1 MRSFKEYDKDLE
13 KPTDEQE
20 RTLAENLTQKIAEA
34 YNGKSDLEMLKNIL
48 AEAEKGKR
56 NGTLSNAEIEQ
67 FYQTFLLYQLLL
79 LELFQL
85 KQLLVNLFAHYLK

>member
-1 MRSFKEYDKDLE
+1 MRSFKEYDKDLG

-34 YNGKSDLEMLKNIL
+34 YNGKSNLEMLKNIL

-56 NGTLSNAEIEQ
+56 NGTLSNDEIEQ
-67 FYQTFLLYQLLL
+67 FYQTFSPMLDG
-79 LELFQL
+79 FQKVYLREIVERL
-85 KQLLVNLFAHYLK
+85 KAIKS

>member
-34 YNGKSDLEMLKNIL
+34 YNGKSNLEMLKNIL

-56 NGTLSNAEIEQ
+56 NGTLSNDEIEQ
-67 FYQTFLLYQLLL
+67 FYQTFSPMLDG
-79 LELFQL
+79 FQKVYLREIVERL
-85 KQLLVNLFAHYLK
+85 KAIK

>member
-67 FYQTFLLYQLLL
+67 FYQTFSPRLDG
-79 LELFQL
+79 FQRAYLREIVERL
-85 KQLLVNLFAHYLK
+85 KAIKS

>member
-1 MRSFKEYDKDLE
+1 MRSFKEYDKDLG

-34 YNGKSDLEMLKNIL
+34 YNGKSNLEMLKNIL

-56 NGTLSNAEIEQ
+56 NGTLSNDEIEQ
-67 FYQTFLLYQLLL
+67 FYQTFSPMLDG
-79 LELFQL
+79 FQKVYLREIVERL
-85 KQLLVNLFAHYLK
+85 KAIK

>member
-34 YNGKSDLEMLKNIL
+34 YNGKSNLEMLKNIL

-67 FYQTFLLYQLLL
+67 FYQTFSPMLDG
-79 LELFQL
+79 FQRAYLREIVERL
-85 KQLLVNLFAHYLK
+85 KAIKS